1 MTTFINL
8 NYQEI
13 VSLIT
18 GAGLNGKAETLKKA
32 INKTSFLRDIAG
44 EKLYILQDENYFKQY
59 ADKDRIESE
68 LKCLVTTIIEAS
80 FNNLRDEDQFHLRT
94 TYPKSF
100 KSIFTNTFV
109 VSLMPQLKKVLTE
122 D

>member
-1 MTTFINL
+1 MTTFVNL

-18 GAGLNGKAETLKKA
+18 GAGLNGKAEILKKA

-44 EKLYILQDENYFKQY
+44 EKLYILQDENYYKQY
-59 ADKDRIESE
+59 SDKDKIESE
-68 LKCLVTTIIEAS
+68 LKCLVTTIIETS
-80 FNNLRDEDQFHLRT
+80 FNKLKDEDQFHLRS

-100 KSIFTNTFV
+100 KSIFSNTFV
-109 VSLMPQLKKVLTE
+109 VSLMPQLKKY
-122 D
+122 